1 MTKSA
6 TTTVSCPE
14 NGGQISKADAAAVMY
29 GQGSKQH
36 LAAIKRF
43 GK

>member
-6 TTTVSCPE
+6 TTVPTE
-14 NGGQISKADAAAVMY
+14 TGGRISKADAAAVMY
-29 GQGSKQH
+29 GKGSKQH